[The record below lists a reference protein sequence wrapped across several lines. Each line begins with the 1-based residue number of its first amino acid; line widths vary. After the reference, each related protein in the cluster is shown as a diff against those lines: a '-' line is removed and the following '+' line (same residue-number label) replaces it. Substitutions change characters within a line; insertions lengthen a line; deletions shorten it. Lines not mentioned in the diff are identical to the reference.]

1 MLCAFVSQECVCYRN
16 VQSCPKSEEEWK
28 EASRLNCQKND
39 EYHCVRDALKTK
51 LISLCTPNIPIL
63 GKHCVD
69 TVNPLEDVDFVC
81 GYSSPANVIL

>member
-1 MLCAFVSQECVCYRN
+1 MYVIVTCNPAPNLKKN
-16 VQSCPKSEEEWK
+16 GK
-28 EASRLNCQKND
+28 RLHDND

-81 GYSSPANVIL
+81 GYPSPANVIL